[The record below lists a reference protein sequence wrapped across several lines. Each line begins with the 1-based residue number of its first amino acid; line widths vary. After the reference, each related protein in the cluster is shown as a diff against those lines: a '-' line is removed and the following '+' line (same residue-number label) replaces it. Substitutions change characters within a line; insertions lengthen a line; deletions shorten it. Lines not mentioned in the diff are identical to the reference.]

1 MTQNRHK
8 EQRFQSLKEGNCK
21 GKIYVLTNFPKRH
34 SVVCIGGAV
43 RTETETL
50 NWLEVLGFEAA
61 KEWKIEGRKTIG
73 WKKKKKHPQNGE
85 SPHLHI
91 TPLKSLAGP
100 ELWMCRETLWSL
112 LEGSSWKTGKIEQ
125 RFQLSPTAGERVWIW
140 NPPKSGELGKHL
152 GFPLSPQKGH
162 ALKGYVPRQRTY
174 HKTKVKTET
183 HSPWQTVILRKE
195 SNLKFKVTDH

>member
-73 WKKKKKHPQNGE
+73 WKKKKKASTEWGVTTFAYNSPQILSWPWTVNVQGNSMKPAGRQQLEDWKNWTEISAVTHCRGE
-85 SPHLHI
+85 SLDLESSQVRG
-91 TPLKSLAGP
+91 T
-100 ELWMCRETLWSL
+100 WQTLGLSIKPT
-112 LEGSSWKTGKIEQ
+112 EGSC
-125 RFQLSPTAGERVWIW
+125 FERVC
-140 NPPKSGELGKHL
+140 P
-152 GFPLSPQKGH
+152 
-162 ALKGYVPRQRTY
+162 
-174 HKTKVKTET
+174 KTK
-183 HSPWQTVILRKE
+183 
-195 SNLKFKVTDH
+195 NLP